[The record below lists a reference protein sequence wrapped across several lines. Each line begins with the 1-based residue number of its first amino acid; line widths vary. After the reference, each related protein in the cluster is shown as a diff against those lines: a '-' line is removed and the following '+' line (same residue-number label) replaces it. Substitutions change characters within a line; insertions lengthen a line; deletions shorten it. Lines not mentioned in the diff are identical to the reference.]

1 MDHDAAMM
9 VFNVT
14 DLEPTAPS
22 DHVTVTVS
30 VFIVGVMAGVG
41 VTVSARAKVTGPW
54 VTLTLP
60 DRQVLEPAPALVKP
74 TRRFSSK
81 QDCAIA
87 VAVVMFLLP
96 KLPRTTPVVRTA
108 VPINPTVSNTIEI
121 KISIRV
127 KPFWL
132 LTVLDADELSISFAI
147 S

>member
-1 MDHDAAMM
+1 M
-9 VFNVT
+9 VVKVK

-41 VTVSARAKVTGPW
+41 VTVSARVKVTGPW

>member
-1 MDHDAAMM
+1 MAMT
-9 VFNVT
+9 VVNVT

-41 VTVSARAKVTGPW
+41 VTVSARVKVTGPW

-87 VAVVMFLLP
+87 VAVVMFRLP

-108 VPINPTVSNTIEI
+108 VPINPTVSSTIEI

-132 LTVLDADELSISFAI
+132 LTIFDADELNVGFAI

>member
-1 MDHDAAMM
+1 M
-9 VFNVT
+9 V
-14 DLEPTAPS
+14 
-22 DHVTVTVS
+22 
-30 VFIVGVMAGVG
+30 GVG

-132 LTVLDADELSISFAI
+132 LTILDADELNVRFAI